1 MTMNRNSQEW
11 KKWVRVALGILL
23 AVDIL
28 LVAVIWQ
35 ARQAAPQALR
45 DDRARLKNEAE
56 LLRKDVQY
64 GEKVQ
69 RELSVADKEYKQFYG
84 DDFLNAS
91 AGYSS
96 LIADLGE
103 IAGHS
108 GVQTGGVTFKQKDLR
123 DRGVTEIFITASVE
137 GDYPGLV
144 HFINGLERS
153 RYFYLLD
160 DLTLGSES
168 AGSVKL
174 NLVLRT
180 YFRS

>member
-1 MTMNRNSQEW
+1 
-11 KKWVRVALGILL
+11 
-23 AVDIL
+23 
-28 LVAVIWQ
+28 
-35 ARQAAPQALR
+35 
-45 DDRARLKNEAE
+45 
-56 LLRKDVQY
+56 
-64 GEKVQ
+64 
-69 RELSVADKEYKQFYG
+69 
-84 DDFLNAS
+84 
-91 AGYSS
+91 

-108 GVQTGGVTFKQKDLR
+108 GVQTAGVTFKQKDLR

-160 DLTLGSES
+160 DLTLASES
-168 AGSVKL
+168 AGSVRL